1 MELPLQITFDNMPR
15 SDAVTAK
22 VRERAAKLEKYCD
35 SIVGCRVIVEAP
47 HHHHAAGNHFA
58 VRVEVSVPG
67 EKLVARREPDA
78 HHSYTDV
85 YVAIRDTFDSMR
97 RLLEDYARR
106 RRGEVKAH
114 EPGSMST
121 ERSS

>member
-1 MELPLQITFDNMPR
+1 MELPLQITFDNMPQ

-22 VRERAAKLEKYCD
+22 IRERAARLEKYCD

-47 HHHHAAGNHFA
+47 HHHHAAGNQFV

-67 EKLVARREPDA
+67 ETLVARREPDA
-78 HHSYTDV
+78 HHAYTDV
-85 YVAIRDTFDSMR
+85 YVAIRDAFDTMR
-97 RLLEDYARR
+97 RLLENHTRR

-114 EPGSMST
+114 EP
-121 ERSS
+121 RSVT